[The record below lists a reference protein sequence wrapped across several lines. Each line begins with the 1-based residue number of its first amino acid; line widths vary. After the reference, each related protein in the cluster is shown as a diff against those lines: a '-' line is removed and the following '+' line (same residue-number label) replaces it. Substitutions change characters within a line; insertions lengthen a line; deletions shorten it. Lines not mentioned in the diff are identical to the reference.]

1 MEVQGYARTN
11 MGRRDCRVDDRR
23 VLDARVGQG
32 AVGDVW
38 AGGDDAG
45 HERHA
50 EYVEHACGHGGL
62 ADRFGGSPGGRH
74 RGRHRQLRLRAGDA
88 DRPRRQHGHLDE
100 QGRGTAHGGGQRRV
114 VPFARNGFAGNVF
127 VHLPE
132 GGDVRVRLLDP
143 PVHACHGGGHVMT
156 DDPHTMNRRQLMRHS
171 AWFGAAVG
179 LAVVG
184 GEVVSHVAGSAEASH
199 VQRPTLRFAQVSDS
213 HIGFLGKAN
222 PNVAGS
228 FGDAIDRINNL
239 GYTPD
244 FVIHTGDL
252 THLATAEQ
260 FDQVKQ
266 MMGGLH
272 TQHVFTVPGEHDSID
287 DGGQKYRSAFGAGTR
302 GDGWYSF
309 DIAGVHVI
317 ALVNTLNLKKLG
329 HLGVEQLDFVQKDV
343 SALPSDTPIIVFS
356 HIPLF
361 AMFPDWGWGTDDATE
376 ALSHLR
382 RFSSVTCLNGHVH
395 QVFSKTEGNVTFYS
409 GTTTAYP
416 LPHPGDGPAPKP
428 VTLPAGK
435 LHDALGI
442 REVSY
447 TRGQSALA
455 LKEKA
460 LQ

>member
-1 MEVQGYARTN
+1 
-11 MGRRDCRVDDRR
+11 
-23 VLDARVGQG
+23 
-32 AVGDVW
+32 
-38 AGGDDAG
+38 
-45 HERHA
+45 
-50 EYVEHACGHGGL
+50 
-62 ADRFGGSPGGRH
+62 
-74 RGRHRQLRLRAGDA
+74 
-88 DRPRRQHGHLDE
+88 
-100 QGRGTAHGGGQRRV
+100 
-114 VPFARNGFAGNVF
+114 
-127 VHLPE
+127 
-132 GGDVRVRLLDP
+132 
-143 PVHACHGGGHVMT
+143 MT
-156 DDPHTMNRRQLMRHS
+156 DEPHTMNRRQLIRHS

-184 GEVVSHVAGSAEASH
+184 GEVVSHVAGTADAARSPS
-199 VQRPTLRFAQVSDS
+199 RPALRFAQVSDS

-228 FGDAIDRINNL
+228 FTQAIDQINNL
-239 GYTPD
+239 GYEPD

-252 THLATAEQ
+252 THLATPGQ

-266 MMGGLH
+266 MMSGLH
-272 TQHVFTVPGEHDSID
+272 TKHVFTVPGEHDSID

-329 HLGVEQLDFVQKDV
+329 HLGVEQLEFVEKDV
-343 SALPSDTPIIVFS
+343 APLPSDTPIIVFS

-361 AMFPDWGWGTDDATE
+361 AMYPDWGWGTDDAAQ
-376 ALSHLR
+376 ALSYLR

-395 QVFSKTEGNVTFYS
+395 QLFSKTEGNVTFHS

-435 LHDALGI
+435 LQDALGI

-447 TRGQSALA
+447 NRGQTTLA
-455 LKEKA
+455 LKEKT